1 MNAARWLR
9 PLALVAVAGLLA
21 GACSSG
27 GTSTSGGGGTKKDK
41 VTLQLKWVTQ
51 AQFAGYYAAKD
62 QGYYDAEGL
71 DVTILPGGPDITP
84 EQVVAGGAA
93 DIGINWTSST
103 LVQRDQG
110 VDIVTIAQI
119 FTRSGV
125 TEIAWADT
133 GIKSFADMRGKKVGV
148 WCCGN
153 QYQQFAALTK
163 AGIDPN
169 KSSEVTIV
177 DQPFNMDLFL
187 NRDVDAASAMT
198 YNELAQVLEVKNP
211 KTGQLYSPSDL
222 TVLPL
227 AQEGTAM
234 LEDAVFVRGDWIKD
248 AKNQDI
254 AKRFLKA
261 SIRGWIFCRDNLDKC
276 VDIVLK
282 NGPTLGAG
290 HQKWQMNE
298 VNKLIW
304 PAPNGIGLM
313 DANLF
318 KITNDIASTYG
329 LIKKPADPAA
339 TYRNDLVQAA
349 LDELKSAGV
358 DVTGTAFQPQTVQV
372 TEGGK

>member
-1 MNAARWLR
+1 MKR
-9 PLALVAVAGLLA
+9 PGLVRLVALVAVASMVVAACGTTTTGRS
-21 GACSSG
+21 GA
-27 GTSTSGGGGTKKDK
+27 KDK
-41 VTLQLKWVTQ
+41 VKLQLKWVTQ

-71 DVTILPGGPDITP
+71 AVTILPGGPGITP
-84 EQVVAGGAA
+84 EQVLAGGGA

-110 VDIVTIAQI
+110 VDLVTIAQM

-133 GIKSFADMRGKKVGV
+133 GITSFADMRGKKVGV

-163 AGIDPN
+163 AGIDP
-169 KSSEVTIV
+169 KKASDVTIV
-177 DQPFNMDLFL
+177 HQPFTMDLFL

-198 YNELAQVLEVKNP
+198 YNELAQVLEAKNP
-211 KTGQLYSPSDL
+211 RTGQLYQPSDL

-227 AQEGTAM
+227 AQQGTAM
-234 LEDAVFVRGDWIKD
+234 LEDAVFVGGDWINDPKH
-248 AKNQDI
+248 QDI
-254 AKRFLKA
+254 AERFLEA
-261 SIRGWIFCRDNLDKC
+261 SIKGWIFCRDNLDKC
-276 VDIVLK
+276 VDIVLAH
-282 NGPTLGAG
+282 GPTLGAG
-290 HQKWQMNE
+290 HQTWQLNE
-298 VNKLIW
+298 INKLIW

-318 KITNDIASTYG
+318 QITNDIATTYG
-329 LIKKPADPAA
+329 LIKRAADPVS
-339 TYRNDLVQAA
+339 TFRNDLAQAA
-349 LDELKSAGV
+349 LDALKAEGV
-358 DVTGTAFQPQTVQV
+358 DVTGAGYQPETVQV